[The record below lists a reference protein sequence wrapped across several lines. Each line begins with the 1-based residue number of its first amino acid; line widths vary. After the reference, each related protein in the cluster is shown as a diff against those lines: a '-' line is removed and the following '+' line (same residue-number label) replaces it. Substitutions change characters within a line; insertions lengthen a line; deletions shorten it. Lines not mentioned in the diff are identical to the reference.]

1 MNEAEII
8 VDEKVPTVTIIR
20 EFDAPVEKVFRA
32 HVDPDLFVQWN
43 WPDGY
48 EVRFDHFDCRTGG
61 AYRIW
66 MSGEDMEGSVHG
78 SFHDVG
84 VPFLYFGVEDHD
96 DMHQPTDTAERIDQP
111 FFTNAAEMV
120 LSTLLLLRCV
130 GESSSRPTA
139 QQLHLGQRT
148 SGVIVCSIA
157 PKTLRPS

>member
-61 AYRIW
+61 AYRIT
-66 MSGEDMEGSVHG
+66 MSGEDMAGSVHG
-78 SFHDVG
+78 SFHDVLPDELIVQTFTPDG
-84 VPFLYFGVEDHD
+84 APDLVILEKHRFEDLGGGR
-96 DMHQPTDTAERIDQP
+96 TRLTATSLVDKFEYRDSFISAGLADGYDKLDELL
-111 FFTNAAEMV
+111 A
-120 LSTLLLLRCV
+120 TL
-130 GESSSRPTA
+130 
-139 QQLHLGQRT
+139 
-148 SGVIVCSIA
+148 
-157 PKTLRPS
+157 

>member
-61 AYRIW
+61 AYRIT
-66 MSGEDMEGSVHG
+66 MSGENMAGSVHG
-78 SFHDVG
+78 SFHDVLPDELIVQTFTPDG
-84 VPFLYFGVEDHD
+84 APDLVILEKHRFEDLGD
-96 DMHQPTDTAERIDQP
+96 GRTRLTATSLVDKFEYRDSFISAGLADGYDKLDELL
-111 FFTNAAEMV
+111 A
-120 LSTLLLLRCV
+120 TL
-130 GESSSRPTA
+130 
-139 QQLHLGQRT
+139 
-148 SGVIVCSIA
+148 
-157 PKTLRPS
+157 